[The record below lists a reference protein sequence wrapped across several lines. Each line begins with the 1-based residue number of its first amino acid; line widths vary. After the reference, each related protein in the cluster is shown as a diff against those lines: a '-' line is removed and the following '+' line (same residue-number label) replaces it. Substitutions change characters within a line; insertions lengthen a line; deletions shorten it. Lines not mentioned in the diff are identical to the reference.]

1 MDIDLDVSV
10 ESQSKMIKE
19 FLLNGGR
26 LTQLK
31 ALKLFG
37 CMRLAS
43 RINDLRNE
51 GMDIITKME
60 KRGKKRFAVYY
71 IKPQVAG
78 DSAT

>member
-51 GMDIITKME
+51 GMEIITKME

-71 IKPQVAG
+71 IPK
-78 DSAT
+78 

>member
-1 MDIDLDVSV
+1 METIDLDVSV

-26 LTQLK
+26 LTQIK

-71 IKPQVAG
+71 IPQVAG

>member
-10 ESQSKMIKE
+10 ESQSKMIKD

-37 CMRLAS
+37 CM
-43 RINDLRNE
+43 
-51 GMDIITKME
+51 
-60 KRGKKRFAVYY
+60 
-71 IKPQVAG
+71 
-78 DSAT
+78 